1 MMWRSEPAASSPD
14 MNQGTGLASSL
25 LPHEIAFEAVE
36 GAVSFPVALW
46 FVVLSPASGRPFFAG
61 LQLGG
66 SLGVASS
73 LTLAGGLLS
82 LAGGVFLFISVVV
95 AGVRGDEVSP

>member
-1 MMWRSEPAASSPD
+1 

-25 LPHEIAFEAVE
+25 LPREIAFEAVE
-36 GAVSFPVALW
+36 GAASFPVALW

-82 LAGGVFLFISVVV
+82 LAGGVFLFISVAV